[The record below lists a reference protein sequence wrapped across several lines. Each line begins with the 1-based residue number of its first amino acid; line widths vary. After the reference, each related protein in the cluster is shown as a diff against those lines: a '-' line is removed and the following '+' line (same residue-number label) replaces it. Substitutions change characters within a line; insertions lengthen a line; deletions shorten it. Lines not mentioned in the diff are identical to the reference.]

1 MIKATEKENVIDQA
15 FRDAVGTIDQKGKR
29 KYIFPKKPKGSLYN
43 KRTIASIV
51 YLIVF
56 FSLPL
61 IKVNGE
67 PLIMLNVLKRK
78 FRIYWLVSFFF

>member
-29 KYIFPKKPKGSLYN
+29 NYIFPKKPKGSLYN

-67 PLIMLNVLKRK
+67 PLIMLNVLKSLR
-78 FRIYWLVSFFF
+78 FE